1 MIIQRMRASFGRL
14 EDRELSLRPGLNV
27 ISGSN
32 EAGKS
37 TWLAFLLAMLYG
49 VDTGERG
56 RADRLPDK
64 LRYQPWNGKP
74 MAGTMELTDGER
86 SITLERGSRTGPM
99 SDFRAWDSAS
109 GSPLE
114 SLTGKSCGKELL
126 GVEAAVY
133 TRSGFLRQQ
142 NLAVSPDA
150 QLEKRLS
157 SLVTTGSEEYAY
169 TELDEKLKKLQNALR
184 YNRTGALPQAE
195 DRRVSLQ
202 SRLAGI
208 AEKQRELSA
217 LEAELQALR
226 QQREQIRENLAG
238 LDALEQLAR
247 QGQVSGAEI
256 ALAAAASDRANWEEV
271 CGRLPEEEAL
281 ERLESEVKELQSDL
295 QEAALAEERQAPPP
309 APDPVFGYM
318 DAQEANDKALA
329 DAETVREA
337 AQAAKPPRKNRA
349 LLWLLLALPGVAL
362 VAWST
367 QLLKQWTMLLGL
379 GLSFS
384 GIGLWLWR
392 YFTLSRREDVYRAR
406 QEEAQAILDAYG
418 TDSEAGMMERADR
431 YVQTLTVLREPSPR
445 QLLAQKRDAL
455 LTRLNDVLPGCATLE
470 QAETRFREAA
480 RSRQALARA
489 RMLEQERAEQLDRLR
504 TALGTP
510 VDRDGDLERF
520 AAYDR
525 DTETNRL
532 RELDAALEAAAARTA
547 MLEGAIGQMGDP
559 LVLNGDL
566 EQLERDIRRMEER
579 YAALQLAR
587 TTLAQADEALRA
599 RFAPLL
605 CQRTGELFAR
615 LTGGAYDRVQL
626 DRSMKVTVRPT
637 GSAVFRSL
645 SYLSGGTVDQLYLA
659 LRLAICELLIPKAP
673 IVLDDALVFF
683 DDERAALALETL
695 REMSKTRQILLFTS
709 QSREKRILDD
719 LAARDTR

>member
-1 MIIQRMRASFGRL
+1 MIIRRMRASFGRL

-32 EAGKS
+32 ETGKS
-37 TWLAFLLAMLYG
+37 TWLAFLLAMFYG
-49 VDTGERG
+49 VDTGERS

-64 LRYQPWNGKP
+64 LRYQPWSGKP
-74 MAGTMELTDGER
+74 MAGTLELIDGER
-86 SITLERGSRTGPM
+86 SITLERSSRTGPM
-99 SDFRAWDSAS
+99 GDFRAWDSAS
-109 GSPLE
+109 GTALE
-114 SLTGKSCGKELL
+114 TLTGKSCGRELL

-157 SLVTTGSEEYAY
+157 GLVTAGSEDYAY

-208 AEKQRELSA
+208 GEKQRELAA

-226 QQREQIRENLAG
+226 QQREQVQENLAG
-238 LDALEQLAR
+238 LDALDQLAR
-247 QGQVSGAEI
+247 QGQVSNAEI
-256 ALAAAASDRANWEEV
+256 ALAAAASDRANWEDI
-271 CGRLPEEEAL
+271 CARLPEAETLEPLEAQ
-281 ERLESEVKELQSDL
+281 VKQLQSDL
-295 QEAALAEERQAPPP
+295 QKAALTEEPPASPP
-309 APDPVFGYM
+309 APDPIFGYM
-318 DAQEANDKALA
+318 DAQQAQNKALA

-337 AQAAKPPRKNRA
+337 AQAAKPPRKYRA

-367 QLLKQWTMLLGL
+367 LLLKQWTMLLGL
-379 GLSFS
+379 GMSFS

-392 YFTLSRREDVYRAR
+392 YYTLSRREDGCRAR
-406 QEEAQAILDAYG
+406 QEEAQTILEAYG
-418 TDSEAGMMERADR
+418 TDSEAGIMEQARR
-431 YVQTLTVLREPSPR
+431 YAQSLAQPREPGPR
-445 QLLAQKRDAL
+445 QLLAQQRDL
-455 LTRLNDVLPGCATLE
+455 LLDRLKAVLPGCDTLE

-480 RSRQALARA
+480 QSRQALVRARA
-489 RMLEQERAEQLDRLR
+489 LEQERAEQLDRLR
-504 TALGTP
+504 AALGTP
-510 VDRDGDLERF
+510 VERDRALERF
-520 AAYDR
+520 AVYDR
-525 DTETNRL
+525 ETETNRL
-532 RELDAALEAAAARTA
+532 RELDAALETAAARTA

-559 LVLNGDL
+559 LVLSGDL
-566 EQLERDIRRMEER
+566 ERLERDICRMEER

-587 TTLAQADEALRA
+587 TTLAQADETLRA

-605 CQRTGELFAR
+605 CQRTGELFER

-626 DRSMKVTVRPT
+626 DRSMKVTVRPK

-695 REMSKTRQILLFTS
+695 REMSKTRQILVFTS
-709 QSREKRILDD
+709 QSREKRILDE
-719 LAARDTR
+719 LASRP